1 MTTPALRHSFD
12 DLSATYGLTYSGN
25 EFEPEFRNGDTL
37 VFDSAEKPR
46 AGDIVAIWLRP
57 EHVREGRSQV
67 AIYRV
72 HMPLPPGC
80 TLPFTLAEGS
90 ECEPVLILNSPV
102 DPKRTIAIP
111 ASRLL
116 AVHCKTAVFFRESE
130 GEEGGEQ

>member
-25 EFEPEFRNGDTL
+25 EFEPEFCDGDTL

-57 EHVREGRSQV
+57 EHVHEGRSQV

-72 HMPLPPGC
+72 HMPLPPGLI
-80 TLPFTLAEGS
+80 LPFDICPGS
-90 ECEPVLILNSPV
+90 ECVPVLILNSPV

-116 AVHCKTAVFFRESE
+116 AVRRLAAVQFRECE

>member
-25 EFEPEFRNGDTL
+25 EFEPEFCDGDTL

-46 AGDIVAIWLRP
+46 AGAIVAIWLRP
-57 EHVREGRSQV
+57 EHVHEGRSQV

-72 HMPLPPGC
+72 HMPLPPGFV
-80 TLPFTLAEGS
+80 LPFDIDPDS
-90 ECEPVLILNSPV
+90 ECEPVLIMNSPV

-116 AVHCKTAVFFRESE
+116 AVHCLVAVQFRECE